1 MEVPPVDVPVVPA
14 LAIEADYR
22 LDLLQNP
29 RKLGVYLVFNTLRQI
44 LHTMVESVIRD
55 YDLDIFDSKELCE
68 SLLEKDILHFMA
80 PTSWEEEEDAM
91 HWMSSVRNRRKTIIR

>member
-1 MEVPPVDVPVVPA
+1 MDIPQRDIPVVPA
-14 LAIEADYR
+14 MAIETDYR

-44 LHTMVESVIRD
+44 LHTMVESVIKD
-55 YDLDIFDSKELCE
+55 YDLDIFDSKELRE

-80 PTSWEEEEDAM
+80 PSNWEEEEDAM
-91 HWMSSVRNRRKTIIR
+91 YWMSSVRNRRKTILR